1 MAYSRDDP
9 GNDVITFM
17 ETRLVQENGIKSQ
30 DGGRKM
36 VEKQQDVSDIMVAD
50 VDIFRDTALR
60 YLGKFIVYFERF
72 TYSYSDN
79 LDTV

>member
-1 MAYSRDDP
+1 M
-9 GNDVITFM
+9 M
-17 ETRLVQENGIKSQ
+17 VQ
-30 DGGRKM
+30 
-36 VEKQQDVSDIMVAD
+36 KQQDVSDITVAD